1 MRGLTKMMETRKEK
15 KMKLKPMVPVDR
27 KLEALA
33 CYAMRYALDRQSY
46 AVEDVTHYLRALLPH
61 VRETELY
68 IWARDIERKFPP
80 EEAELLRGREDDG
93 YSETYFRGL
102 WMGLLRDIRE
112 EEERRNKC

>member
-1 MRGLTKMMETRKEK
+1 MRIVQS
-15 KMKLKPMVPVDR
+15 MVPVDR

-68 IWARDIERKFPP
+68 IWARDIERHFPP
-80 EEAELLRGREDDG
+80 EEEEILRGREDDG
-93 YSETYFRGL
+93 YSDRYFRAL

-112 EEERRNKC
+112 EEKRRKNRG